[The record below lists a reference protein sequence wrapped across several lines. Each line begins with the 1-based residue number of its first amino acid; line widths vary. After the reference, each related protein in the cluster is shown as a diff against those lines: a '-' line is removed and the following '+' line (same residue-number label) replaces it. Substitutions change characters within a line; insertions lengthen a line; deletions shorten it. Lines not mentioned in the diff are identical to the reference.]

1 MKGIPKHLNT
11 KFDYEYIRKN
21 FPKEQY
27 IPFFEELLKSRTA
40 WFFVKELQDGEIGLS
55 DDTHKI
61 EIQLG
66 MNEGEK
72 SKRYQYELRENP
84 NSLLNSVGYTVEEVQ
99 EIIANG

>member
-27 IPFFEELLKSRTA
+27 IPFFQALLDTKKA
-40 WFFVKELQDGEIGLS
+40 WFFVKELQDGEIGVS

-61 EIQLG
+61 EIQLSIF
-66 MNEGEK
+66 EEEK
-72 SKRYQYELRENP
+72 SKRYQYELRDNP
-84 NSLLNSVGYTVEEVQ
+84 NSLLNTIGYTEEEVQ